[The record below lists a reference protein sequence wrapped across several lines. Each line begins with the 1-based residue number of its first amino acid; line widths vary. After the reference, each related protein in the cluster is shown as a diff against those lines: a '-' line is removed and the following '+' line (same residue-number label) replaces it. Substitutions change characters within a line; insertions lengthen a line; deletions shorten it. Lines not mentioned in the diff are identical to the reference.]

1 VQEAE
6 QWRSSYFGTALPRGS
21 LCWTWQF
28 GRLGT
33 GRAHQD
39 PFVSFSPFFR
49 RRGHQLTSFFI
60 THRFYAIGL
69 QTQTGSGPTARY
81 HGPVDALR
89 KIHRTDGIRGVYHGQ
104 VTTLAREIH
113 GYGVYFAAY
122 EALVA
127 RELRQKGITRK
138 DLPVSSAIMYG
149 AASGYAMWLT

>member
-1 VQEAE
+1 M
-6 QWRSSYFGTALPRGS
+6 LI
-21 LCWTWQF
+21 
-28 GRLGT
+28 
-33 GRAHQD
+33 
-39 PFVSFSPFFR
+39 SPY
-49 RRGHQLTSFFI
+49 T
-60 THRFYAIGL
+60 TGL
-69 QTQTGSGPTARY
+69 QTQTGSGPTAQY

-89 KIHRTDGIRGVYHGQ
+89 KIHRTDGLRGVYHGQ

-127 RELRQKGITRK
+127 RELREKGITRK